1 MCVLVQEMLSPEV
14 SFVLHTKH
22 PLTNDPKS
30 AYLEFALGLGETL
43 ASGAVRGTPCRV
55 SVDKESRRATV
66 NAFASFGT
74 ALVRD
79 DESPSGMKSVAA
91 NYATHWLQTDAKKRE
106 DIVGKL
112 VDIGSMLE
120 RELSPSSDELLA
132 QDIEGC
138 ILPDGQIYIVQAR
151 PQP

>member
-1 MCVLVQEMLSPEV
+1 
-14 SFVLHTKH
+14 
-22 PLTNDPKS
+22 
-30 AYLEFALGLGETL
+30 
-43 ASGAVRGTPCRV
+43 
-55 SVDKESRRATV
+55 
-66 NAFASFGT
+66 
-74 ALVRD
+74 
-79 DESPSGMKSVAA
+79 MKSVAA
-91 NYATHWLQTDAKKRE
+91 NYTTHWLQTYAKKRE

-132 QDIEGC
+132 KDIEGC